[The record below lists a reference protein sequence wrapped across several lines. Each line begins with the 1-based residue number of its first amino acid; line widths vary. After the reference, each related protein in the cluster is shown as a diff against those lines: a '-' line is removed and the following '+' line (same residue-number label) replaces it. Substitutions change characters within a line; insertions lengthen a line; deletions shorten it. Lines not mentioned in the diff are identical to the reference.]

1 MIAYRLVARDGVR
14 SAHSPPRV
22 RRGLQVSRTPQRQE
36 RRNRARHA
44 ILRKL
49 DMMPAA
55 APS

>member
-22 RRGLQVSRTPQRQE
+22 RRGLQVSRTPQRRE